1 MKKLNLIFACL
12 LAVVLATPLAF
23 DLPAFAQAMTQPVV
37 AVSNNGKVIT
47 PIAQRATGAA
57 AIATTVAPST
67 STVGAYELIGY
78 KVHLSAAGGAA
89 NLTATVD
96 DASGA
101 AYDVVLVTQ
110 DMTSVT
116 DLVQVFDPP
125 IPMDSGD
132 EIDFAW
138 ANGSTRTYGLEVYYR
153 RLP

>member
-1 MKKLNLIFACL
+1 MKKLNIALACI
-12 LAVVLATPLAF
+12 LALVLATPLLFEA
-23 DLPAFAQAMTQPVV
+23 AAYAQAMTQPVV
-37 AVSNNGKVIT
+37 QVSNNGKIIT
-47 PIAQRATGAA
+47 PIVQRATGAA
-57 AIATTVAPST
+57 AVATTVAPST

-78 KVHLSAAGGAA
+78 KVHLSAAGGAG

-110 DMTSVT
+110 DMTSTVN
-116 DLVQVFDPP
+116 LVQMFDPP

-138 ANGSTRTYGLEVYYR
+138 ANGSTRTYGLEIYYQ